1 MTAPSTG
8 TDLVRELVERGATD
22 HERRS
27 VADMEPPPNGD
38 APAPRWITPLGDFL
52 GDEEPSDDDS
62 EDWIIRDVIPRG
74 EAALI
79 AGPPK
84 CGKTWAMLG
93 LAIDVALGRPWLD
106 AFENTMNGPARVLA
120 PAFEDS
126 QRRLG
131 KRIWELARGRGIS
144 PRDPTLLAHLAISRT
159 PLAIPGDDGAFAT
172 ELKTWRPTLVLI
184 DNLTRVMVGDQNAIK
199 DAKRFSDT
207 WCRLCAELGTA
218 VVFLHHTSK
227 VGSIASDK
235 RGQGDPFETIRGSGD
250 LVASARHLVLMR
262 PLGASSEDKLA
273 DVRMRGNLDLRREDF
288 VLAFGRSRDPVAER
302 WSARLEDRGDG
313 TQVRSKLAAE
323 RRATKEAMQRAGHA
337 AELER
342 RRGVARELAQRNGAV
357 STRALAAEVGLRSAG
372 AVLPVLES
380 LVADG
385 TLRKA
390 GQRGY
395 ELVPQEPGQEE
406 MGLESPSGAHRG
418 GL

>member
-1 MTAPSTG
+1 MTAPSIG
-8 TDLVRELVERGATD
+8 TDLVRELVGRERDRTD
-22 HERRS
+22 T
-27 VADMEPPPNGD
+27 EPPSNGD
-38 APAPRWITPLGDFL
+38 APTPRWITPLGDFL

-93 LAIDVALGRPWLD
+93 LAVDVALGRPWLD
-106 AFENTMNGPARVLA
+106 AFENTMDGPARVLA
-120 PAFEDS
+120 LAFEDS

-172 ELKTWRPTLVLI
+172 ELKAWRPALVLI

-227 VGSIASDK
+227 VGPIATAK
-235 RGQGDPFETIRGSGD
+235 RGQGDPFEAIRGSSD

-262 PLGASSEDKLA
+262 PIEAPGEDKLA
-273 DVRMRGNLDLRREDF
+273 DVRMRGNLDLQREGF
-288 VLAFGRSRDPVAER
+288 VLAFGRSHDPVAKR
-302 WSARLEDRGDG
+302 WNARLEDRGDG
-313 TQVRSKLAAE
+313 EQVRSELAAD
-323 RRATKEAMQRAGHA
+323 RRATKAARKRTEHA
-337 AELER
+337 TEFER

-357 STRALAAEVGLRSAG
+357 STRELAEAVGLRSAG

-380 LVADG
+380 LVEEG
-385 TLRKA
+385 TMRKA

-395 ELVPQEPGQEE
+395 ELVRQEPV
-406 MGLESPSGAHRG
+406 R
-418 GL
+418 